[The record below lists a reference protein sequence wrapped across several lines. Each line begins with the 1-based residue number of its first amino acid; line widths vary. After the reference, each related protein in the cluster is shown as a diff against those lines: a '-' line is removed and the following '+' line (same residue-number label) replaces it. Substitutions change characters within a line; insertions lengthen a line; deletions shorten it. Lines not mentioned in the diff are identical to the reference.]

1 MKSFILQVSSFVV
14 ASMQKKQADSIEGGG
29 GLWALA
35 AQPRIFAVVFGAL
48 AGSISPVQAET
59 AANFRILPSAEAILQ
74 DHCIS
79 CHGEDSQKGD
89 VRLDQLGSLPP
100 GERLAMLNRMQEQ
113 AFFGQ
118 MPPKERK
125 SQPTEAQRK
134 ELLAWMSGEL
144 RAHNASTLEDKLRLP
159 AYGNHVDHDK
169 LFSGE
174 ITEPGFTP
182 ARRWLVS
189 PQIFTQRAND
199 VFGPMVFGRPAAL
212 YGVTN
217 PVVLPDASGVK
228 YYDNQSLDGGK
239 LLVMLTNAEWIS
251 QKQLLGPRVKSGE
264 IKPDALGNPQDRWI
278 PKTCPPAFEAI
289 VLKTSAPTDQEI
301 AEAVRA
307 QFACVLRREP
317 DAAELAKYARLT
329 RDAIA
334 VGGNAEGLRQMLLTV
349 LLESEFLY
357 RLEFGSGPT
366 DRFGRKML
374 APREGA
380 YAISYALGDRGPDA
394 KLLEAAAQGR
404 LSTRE
409 DYRREVLRLLDDKTY
424 FQGEIDPGLTG
435 KNMKAHVTSHPR
447 IVRFFRDF
455 FGYPMATR
463 VFKDPERTNNIYQNP
478 DRGTAGT
485 PGFLVNEADRVVDH
499 VLQKDRDV
507 FATLLTTEEFFVYH
521 NRTPAEGR
529 QIIAD
534 WKKVWDALK
543 GTDWRKEPDRIIAEN
558 AALLS
563 SSKHVQIPKG
573 QHQKREFL
581 RHMYFFSDYFEKGRT
596 PFTTISTAHG
606 YYYNHSPFYNL
617 PPTPLRGRYENVMNP
632 RFKGL
637 DDAEF
642 WDYPLE
648 QPFKIANRKGIL
660 THPAWL
666 IAHSLNTENDPVRRG
681 RWVREKLLAGRVP
694 DVPITVDAV
703 VPEDHHKT
711 LRQRLDAV
719 TSSQQCIKCHQ
730 HMNPLGLPFELFDD
744 FGRHRTQEP
753 LEHPENLISKPG
765 AALAYKTLPVNAKG
779 VLDSTGVPA
788 LDGEVSDAFD
798 MIDRLAKSPRVRQS
812 FIRHAFRFYLGRNE
826 MLSDSKTLIDADH
839 AYTDSGGSFKAV
851 IVSLLTSDSFL
862 YRK

>member
-1 MKSFILQVSSFVV
+1 MPIKTPGNQPRVNQPRRVRN
-14 ASMQKKQADSIEGGG
+14 A
-29 GLWALA
+29 ALA
-35 AQPRIFAVVFGAL
+35 WVCLAATLCGSGRLHAQ
-48 AGSISPVQAET
+48 SPNA
-59 AANFRILPSAEAILQ
+59 FRIAPKAAQLLDS
-74 DHCIS
+74 HCAS
-79 CHGEDSQKGD
+79 CHGEDSQKGE
-89 VRLDQLGSLPP
+89 VRVDQLGLLPLA
-100 GERLAMLNRMQEQ
+100 ERLALLNRMQEQ
-113 AFFGQ
+113 TYLGQ
-118 MPPKERK
+118 MPPKNRK
-125 SQPTEAQRK
+125 SQPTDAERK
-134 ELLAWMSGEL
+134 ELLEWMGGEL
-144 RAHNASTLEDKLRLP
+144 RVHKASTLEDKLRLP
-159 AYGNHVDHDK
+159 AYGNYVDHHK

-174 ITEPGFTP
+174 ITDAPSTP

-189 PQIFTQRAND
+189 PQIFAQRASD
-199 VFGPMVFGRPAAL
+199 VFGPMERGRPVTL

-217 PVVLPDASGVK
+217 PVVLPDSSGVK
-228 YYDNQSLDGGK
+228 YYDHQSLDGGM

-251 QKQLLGPRVKSGE
+251 NKQVLGPRVKSGE
-264 IKPDALGNPQDRWI
+264 IKADAVGNPQDRWV
-278 PKTCPPAFEAI
+278 PKNYPPAFDAI
-289 VLKTSAPTDQEI
+289 VLKTTAPTDKEI

-307 QFACVLRREP
+307 QFASVLRREP

-329 RDAIA
+329 SEAIA
-334 VGGNAEGLRQMLLTV
+334 VGGNAEGLRQMLLAV

-357 RLEFGSGPT
+357 RLEFGAGPA

-394 KLLEAAAQGR
+394 KLLQAVEQG
-404 LSTRE
+404 LLKTRE
-409 DYRREVLRLLDDKTY
+409 DYRREVLRLLEDKTY
-424 FQGEIDPGLTG
+424 FQGEIDPGLSG

-447 IVRFFRDF
+447 VVRFFRDF

-463 VFKDPERTNNIYQNP
+463 VFKDPERTNNLYQNP

-499 VLQKDRDV
+499 ILQKDRDV
-507 FATLLTTEEFFVYH
+507 FSTLLTTDEFFVYY
-521 NRTPAEGR
+521 NKEPKEGS
-529 QIIAD
+529 QVIAD
-534 WKKVWDALK
+534 WKKVWDTLK
-543 GTDWRKEPDRIIAEN
+543 DTNWRNEPDKIIAEN
-558 AALLS
+558 IALLS
-563 SSKHVQIPKG
+563 ASKHVQIPKG

-581 RHMYFFSDYFEKGRT
+581 NHMYFFSDYFDRGII

-617 PPTPLRGRYENVMNP
+617 PPTPLRGRYEKVTSPN
-632 RFKGL
+632 FKGL
-637 DDAEF
+637 DDTEF
-642 WDYPLE
+642 WDYPIE
-648 QPFKIANRKGIL
+648 QPFKIAHRKGIL

-719 TSSQQCIKCHQ
+719 TSAQQCIKCHQ
-730 HMNPLGLPFELFDD
+730 YMNPLGLPFELFDD
-744 FGRHRTQEP
+744 FGRYRTQEP
-753 LEHPENLISKPG
+753 LEHPENLLSKPG
-765 AALAYKTLPVNAKG
+765 AALTYKTLPVNATG
-779 VLDSTGVPA
+779 VLDSTGIGA
-788 LDGEVSDAFD
+788 LDGDVHDAFD

-826 MLSDSKTLIDADH
+826 MLSDSRTLMDADK
-839 AYTDSGGSFKAV
+839 AYVESGGSFKAV